1 MKSMMEFIDQQL
13 EDIQV
18 DVAID
23 FTVGNGNDTLKL
35 AGHAH
40 TVYGFDIQPVAI
52 ATAQSYLEKKGVDLT
67 NIHLY
72 AKNHLDFD
80 QHVTDFDLGM
90 FNLGYLPGGDHAI
103 TTIKE
108 NTLATLAKATEKLRP
123 GGIVFLAVYVGHDN
137 GRESDAVYAF
147 CEELTTGFN
156 ISCYKM
162 VNKIKSPYIIVLE
175 RQKK

>member
-18 DVAID
+18 EVAID
-23 FTVGNGNDTLKL
+23 FTVGNGKDTFKL
-35 AGHAH
+35 AGHAK

-52 ATAQSYLEKKGVDLT
+52 VTARSYLEEKGADLA

-80 QHVTDFDLGM
+80 QHVTQFDLGM
-90 FNLGYLPGGDHAI
+90 FNLGYLPGGDHSI

-108 NTLATLAKATEKLRP
+108 NTLATLAKAIEKLRP
-123 GGIVFLAVYVGHDN
+123 GGIIFLAVYVGHDE
-137 GRESDAVYAF
+137 GRESDAVYDF
-147 CEELTTGFN
+147 CEGLTTGYN

>member
-13 EDIQV
+13 EDIRV

-23 FTVGNGNDTLKL
+23 FTVGNGKDTLKL
-35 AGHAH
+35 VGHAK

-52 ATAQSYLEKKGVDLT
+52 AAATSFLENQGIDLA
-67 NIHLY
+67 NVHLY

-80 QHVTDFDLGM
+80 QHVSQFDLGM
-90 FNLGYLPGGDHAI
+90 FNLGYLPGGDHSI
-103 TTIKE
+103 TTVKD
-108 NTLATLAKATEKLRP
+108 NTLATLSKATEKLRP
-123 GGIVFLAVYVGHDN
+123 GGTIFLAVYVGHDE

-147 CEELTTGFN
+147 CESLTTGFN

-175 RQKK
+175 KQKK